1 MRFSELKDRA
11 LEKLDPV
18 WWPSVGVTL
27 VYFFVSSTASSSTF
41 YFGGVVVFGPLGVG
55 LANYYL
61 KISRNQETKI
71 EDLFVGFQNF
81 GNTFLLGLLQGLFI
95 VLWSFL
101 FIIPGIIAA
110 LAYSQAFY
118 IMADDPTIKPM
129 DALKKSREM
138 MDGYKW
144 DLFLL
149 GLSFIGWALLCILT
163 LGIGFLW
170 LTPYMQA
177 TFAQFY
183 FELKGDEGVELIEE
197 FGIDTDFD

>member
-18 WWPSVGVTL
+18 WWPSVGLTL
-27 VYFFVSSTASSSTF
+27 VYFFVSGAAS
-41 YFGGVVVFGPLGVG
+41 YVPFGGILVSGPLGVG
-55 LANYYL
+55 MAIYFL
-61 KISRNQETKI
+61 KLSRDHETKL
-71 EDLFVGFQNF
+71 EDLFAGFQNF

-95 VLWSFL
+95 VLWSLL

-177 TFAQFY
+177 TFVQFY
-183 FELKGDEGVELIEE
+183 FELKGDEGVEMIEE

>member
-18 WWPSVGVTL
+18 WWPSVGLTL
-27 VYFFVSSTASSSTF
+27 VYFFVSGAAS
-41 YFGGVVVFGPLGVG
+41 YVPFGGILVSGPLGVG
-55 LANYYL
+55 MAIYFL
-61 KISRNQETKI
+61 KLSRDHETKL
-71 EDLFVGFQNF
+71 EDLFAGFQNF

-95 VLWSFL
+95 VLWSLL

-197 FGIDTDFD
+197 FGIDTDFY

>member
-18 WWPSVGVTL
+18 WWPSVGLTL
-27 VYFFVSSTASSSTF
+27 VYFFVSGAAS
-41 YFGGVVVFGPLGVG
+41 YVPFGGILVSGPLGVG
-55 LANYYL
+55 MAIYFL
-61 KISRNQETKI
+61 KLSRDHETKL
-71 EDLFVGFQNF
+71 EDLFAGFQNF

-95 VLWSFL
+95 VLWSLL